1 MNLTRISITIP
12 PELVEAADR
21 RAAAMDR
28 SRSWL
33 IVEALRSYLD
43 RPQAGAVRET
53 PAAAYRPG
61 LGEQRLQQLEADFA
75 LAAEDR
81 VAAAEQTA
89 LAARLRGRPPQRD
102 RIIGFDRLEDF
113 LAWERREDL
122 DP

>member
-21 RAAAMDR
+21 RAAALDR

-33 IVEALRSYLD
+33 LVEALRSYLN
-43 RPQAGAVRET
+43 RT
-53 PAAAYRPG
+53 PAAAVREPASTYLSG
-61 LGEQRLQQLEADFA
+61 LGEQRLRQLQSD
-75 LAAEDR
+75 LAMSVEQR

-89 LAARLRGRPPQRD
+89 LVARLRGRPPQRD

-113 LAWERREDL
+113 LAWEQREDL

>member
-33 IVEALRSYLD
+33 VVEALRSYLG
-43 RPQAGAVRET
+43 RRQAGAVREPSAT
-53 PAAAYRPG
+53 YRPG
-61 LGEQRLQQLEADFA
+61 LGEQRLQQLEADLA
-75 LAAEDR
+75 LSVEQR

-89 LAARLRGRPPQRD
+89 LVARLRGRPPQRD

>member
-12 PELVEAADR
+12 PGLVEAADR

-33 IVEALRSYLD
+33 VVEALRSYLI
-43 RPQAGAVRET
+43 RPQATTAVWE
-53 PAAAYRPG
+53 PAVAYLPG
-61 LGEQRLQQLEADFA
+61 LEEHRLQQLEADLA
-75 LAAEDR
+75 LSTEQR
-81 VAAAEQTA
+81 VAMAERTA
-89 LAARLRGRPPQRD
+89 LVAKLRARLPQRD

-113 LAWERREDL
+113 LAWKQREDL

>member
-12 PELVEAADR
+12 PGLVEAADR

-33 IVEALRSYLD
+33 VVEALRAYLN
-43 RPQAGAVRET
+43 RPRATAAVGKPT
-53 PAAAYRPG
+53 ATYLPG
-61 LGEQRLQQLEADFA
+61 LGEHRMLQLEADLA
-75 LAAEDR
+75 LSTEER

-89 LAARLRGRPPQRD
+89 LVAKLRARPPQRD

-113 LAWERREDL
+113 LAWEQREDL
-122 DP
+122 NP

>member
-21 RAAAMDR
+21 RAAGLDR

-33 IVEALRSYLD
+33 VVEALRSYLN
-43 RPQAGAVRET
+43 RT
-53 PAAAYRPG
+53 PAAAVREPAATYLSG
-61 LGEQRLQQLEADFA
+61 LGEQRLQQLESDLA
-75 LAAEDR
+75 LSVEQR

-89 LAARLRGRPPQRD
+89 LVAKLRGRPPQRD

-113 LAWERREDL
+113 LAWEQREDL

>member
-21 RAAAMDR
+21 RAAALDR

-33 IVEALRSYLD
+33 VVEALRSYLN
-43 RPQAGAVRET
+43 RT
-53 PAAAYRPG
+53 PAAAVREPAATYLSG
-61 LGEQRLQQLEADFA
+61 LGEQRLQQLESD
-75 LAAEDR
+75 LAMSVEQR
-81 VAAAEQTA
+81 VVMAEQTA
-89 LAARLRGRPPQRD
+89 LVAKLRGRPPQRD

-113 LAWERREDL
+113 LAWEQREDL